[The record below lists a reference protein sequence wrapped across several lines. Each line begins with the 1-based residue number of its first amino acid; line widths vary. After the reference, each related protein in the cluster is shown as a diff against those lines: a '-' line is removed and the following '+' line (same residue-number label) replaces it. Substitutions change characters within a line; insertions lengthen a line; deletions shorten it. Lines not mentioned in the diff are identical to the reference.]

1 MTALRTSP
9 TPHKRSILVPMTEIT
24 ARLSTVYLA
33 QDIKHEQQVA
43 VKVLKPEL
51 AAVLGAEPAHPAVR
65 FVTRPR

>member
-1 MTALRTSP
+1 
-9 TPHKRSILVPMTEIT
+9 MTEIT

-33 QDIKHEQQVA
+33 QDIKHERQVA

-51 AAVLGAEPAHPAVR
+51 AAVLGAEPTHPAVR